1 MRVKKW
7 KSSIVSIAGSFTMK
21 REAVKYAVL
30 LQAKRLL

>member
-7 KSSIVSIAGSFTMK
+7 KSFIASIAGSFTMK

-30 LQAKRLL
+30 LQARKSS